1 MAAPAR
7 VWIAQVEFDPEI
19 ASKVQTKH
27 NIDPDEVREA
37 ICFGKHRR
45 ASWDEHPE
53 YGRRLIVIGDNYAGV
68 SIVAYLKPI
77 NEADGTWECRTA
89 MIWKD

>member
-1 MAAPAR
+1 MAAPAW

-27 NIDPDEVREA
+27 NISPDEVREA

-45 ASWDEHPE
+45 AFWDEHPD
-53 YGRRLIVIGDNYAGV
+53 YGRRLIVIGDNYMGE
-68 SIVAYLKPI
+68 SIAAYPKP
-77 NEADGTWECRTA
+77 NQSSGRHLGCRTA
-89 MIWKD
+89 MPWED